1 MEILAANPERGRPAD
16 GIRATYRRQAVGSH
30 VVFYVPMSYGI
41 AIIRVLHQ
49 RMDFDTHLA

>member
-30 VVFYVPMSYGI
+30 VVFYVPKSYGI